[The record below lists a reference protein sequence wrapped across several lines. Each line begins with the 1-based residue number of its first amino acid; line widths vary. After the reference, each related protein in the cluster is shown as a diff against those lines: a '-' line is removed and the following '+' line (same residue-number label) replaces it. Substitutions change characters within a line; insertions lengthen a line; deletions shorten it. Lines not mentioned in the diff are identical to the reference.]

1 MYSSELAILG
11 GPKAFLKAFQEK
23 WQRPKDKEK
32 KLINTLI
39 DRDELSGSGFGISLD
54 FEQAFASYIGCQYCL
69 SFSHGTA
76 ALMAAY
82 FAAGIGPGDEVLTP
96 AVGYI
101 ASYSGAIHMGARPIF
116 CDIDP
121 SSLLINPQEIQKKIS
136 LRTKAINITDLNGR
150 ICDLDKILSLAN
162 HKGIPVVEDA
172 SHAHGG
178 YWNKK
183 KIGNFSH
190 ATCFSLQGVN
200 PMGKA
205 VAGGEGG
212 VVCTNDQDIYQAMLA
227 YCQLHRK
234 NIKQELHNSPFE
246 VLDSEVLGLKWR
258 AHPLALAIALVSLES
273 LDFRNQCRTD
283 NACLTQDALKDFSF
297 ISFPLLKTEAKV
309 GGFYGGL
316 KVIYNPSQL
325 NNLPFSTFIQSL
337 IEEGVPII
345 SVGVGSC
352 EYRRTLAHTGFD
364 LWGEGRGPLGP
375 AWQGLE
381 PYRQLDKKNFP
392 IAEEMDQRVFTL
404 PSFIHVE
411 NEYYDSLKRAFEKI
425 HSYYQKII

>member
-1 MYSSELAILG
+1 MYSTELAILG
-11 GPKAFLKAFQEK
+11 GPKAFKKAFEEK

-183 KIGNFSH
+183 RSVIFRMQLASVCKVSIQWVKLLLEAKGVLCVQMIKTFTKLCWHTANCIEKIS
-190 ATCFSLQGVN
+190 S
-200 PMGKA
+200 
-205 VAGGEGG
+205 
-212 VVCTNDQDIYQAMLA
+212 
-227 YCQLHRK
+227 K
-234 NIKQELHNSPFE
+234 NYT
-246 VLDSEVLGLKWR
+246 
-258 AHPLALAIALVSLES
+258 IAL
-273 LDFRNQCRTD
+273 
-283 NACLTQDALKDFSF
+283 LK
-297 ISFPLLKTEAKV
+297 
-309 GGFYGGL
+309 Y
-316 KVIYNPSQL
+316 
-325 NNLPFSTFIQSL
+325 
-337 IEEGVPII
+337 
-345 SVGVGSC
+345 
-352 EYRRTLAHTGFD
+352 
-364 LWGEGRGPLGP
+364 
-375 AWQGLE
+375 
-381 PYRQLDKKNFP
+381 
-392 IAEEMDQRVFTL
+392 
-404 PSFIHVE
+404 
-411 NEYYDSLKRAFEKI
+411 
-425 HSYYQKII
+425 